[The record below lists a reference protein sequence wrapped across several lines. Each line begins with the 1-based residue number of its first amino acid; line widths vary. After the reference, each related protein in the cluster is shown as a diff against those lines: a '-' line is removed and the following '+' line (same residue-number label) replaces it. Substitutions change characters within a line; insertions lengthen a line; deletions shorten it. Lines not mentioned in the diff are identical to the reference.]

1 MGRLARLVTATATVG
16 VLALGGVAGDAVG
29 TAQQQGVVV
38 HLDLVDDSRPTA
50 AGPGVPASPTR
61 SLPTTVYLPA
71 SDTPAPLIVLAHGAA
86 GAPEKFTELAAAWAG
101 AGYVVAAPRFPLTN
115 EDVQP
120 PVIADLGE
128 QSADVRFVL
137 DEVLARS
144 GDPAGDLAGR
154 VDPEHI
160 GLYGMSLGSLTVWGA
175 AIGPVPDIDA
185 LVQSDGATLV
195 DDVAAVPFPVFVAH
209 SDVDPV
215 FAYADVVA
223 DYDELP
229 EPKYLLTL
237 HGAGHATVGEDTV
250 TAADEM
256 YRQATTAFWDRT
268 LRGDVTAPFP
278 ESIEGVATLVA
289 GARPDVLPGTR

>member
-1 MGRLARLVTATATVG
+1 M
-16 VLALGGVAGDAVG
+16 
-29 TAQQQGVVV
+29 
-38 HLDLVDDSRPTA
+38 
-50 AGPGVPASPTR
+50 
-61 SLPTTVYLPA
+61 
-71 SDTPAPLIVLAHGAA
+71 
-86 GAPEKFTELAAAWAG
+86 
-101 AGYVVAAPRFPLTN
+101 
-115 EDVQP
+115 
-120 PVIADLGE
+120 
-128 QSADVRFVL
+128 
-137 DEVLARS
+137 
-144 GDPAGDLAGR
+144 
-154 VDPEHI
+154 
-160 GLYGMSLGSLTVWGA
+160 
-175 AIGPVPDIDA
+175 
-185 LVQSDGATLV
+185 
-195 DDVAAVPFPVFVAH
+195 PFPVFVAH

-289 GARPDVLPGTR
+289 GARPDVLPGHPLTAAVRSPARSTPSAAATSAEAGVELGRADRHGHHDPRRAGRRVGGDEVGQARRGRRGSAGRPGS